1 MQPEDILRIRESQ
14 EVDQLKVQNEQ
25 HQLINQIKQTIRK
38 QTVIPT
44 ERYNNVL
51 KQAVDLLK
59 KTDV

>member
-14 EVDQLKVQNEQ
+14 EADQLKVENEQ
-25 HQLINQIKQTIRK
+25 RQLIDQIKQAIRRR
-38 QTVIPT
+38 TTIPT